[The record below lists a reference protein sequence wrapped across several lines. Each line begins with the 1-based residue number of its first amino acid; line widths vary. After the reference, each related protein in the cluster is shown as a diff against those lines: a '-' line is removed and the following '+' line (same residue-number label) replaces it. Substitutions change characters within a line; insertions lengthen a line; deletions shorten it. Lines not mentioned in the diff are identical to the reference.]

1 MSKTNIRRPQKKST
15 LKKRQDWDSSVGD
28 LSQHRLSD
36 DEASRRKQAY
46 QSRNVQLIQGEK
58 QRKILAKAVHD
69 ARKNNN
75 HQLGILREILFN
87 ERDID
92 ELMQKSN
99 NVLQT
104 SRSDK
109 ALPKN
114 NMLRSG
120 KNHFTSLNDNH
131 TRKPTSASARPSS
144 TKNLNS
150 PSGADWN
157 QSEEDNLSVSSADVG
172 EGEEDEL
179 ENEPV
184 RLNRSNK
191 RIDHHNE
198 SANIHLLNDREQ
210 QQQQQQRNSS
220 STRNPYL
227 YSQSRQQSAGV
238 RSVNNVSFMSD
249 ISKTGGKTTGTEST
263 GNLSTNQLKLLLDR
277 LSSELHEL
285 ETITGFKPDKNDSS
299 LTNQSNTCST
309 ALVTALITLTGHVKQ
324 CALSTKGQ
332 PKQETNTL
340 KDQLSVVIKA
350 QLDFQQKIENQ
361 VSMLQT
367 MMQTVC
373 QLVNNE
379 IISNK
384 KCSGNCTSQQQ
395 QQQQKQS
402 TINST
407 HIRRDQTD
415 FQIAEPRQTWL
426 NNQNNIHIQRPNNNA
441 TDELLTF
448 TQRMSNATP
457 TDTNQYRYSTYSETN
472 EISKKVSRPTSSL
485 STNESNNNDFSKQI
499 SQRRN
504 IDPES
509 RSSMIS
515 PIDMPSS
522 YDVFESGL
530 PRNNSTTSMLRN
542 TTSNGYGG
550 TSNNIPPVSTN
561 ETILEKILQE
571 RLLLVQ
577 QIAELNKQHEMTQ
590 EELANLEAN
599 ALQQRIT

>member
-15 LKKRQDWDSSVGD
+15 LKKRQDWDTSIGD

-36 DEASRRKQAY
+36 DEASRRKQSY
-46 QSRNVQLIQGEK
+46 QSRNLQLIQEEK
-58 QRKILAKAVHD
+58 QRKLLVKAVHD
-69 ARKNNN
+69 ARKNNSN
-75 HQLGILREILFN
+75 QLGILREILFN

-92 ELMQKSN
+92 ELMQRST

-114 NMLRSG
+114 SILRSG

-131 TRKPTSASARPSS
+131 TRKTTSAAAARPSS
-144 TKNLNS
+144 TRNLNS
-150 PSGADWN
+150 PGGADWN

-184 RLNRSNK
+184 RLSRSNK
-191 RIDHHNE
+191 KIDHHNE
-198 SANIHLLNDREQ
+198 LSNIHLLNDHE
-210 QQQQQQRNSS
+210 QQQRNSS
-220 STRNPYL
+220 STRNPSL
-227 YSQSRQQSAGV
+227 YSQSRQQSTGA

-249 ISKTGGKTTGTEST
+249 VSKTGGKTTGTEST

-277 LSSELHEL
+277 LSSELREL
-285 ETITGFKPDKNDSS
+285 ETITGFKSDKNDPSFN
-299 LTNQSNTCST
+299 NQSNTCST
-309 ALVTALITLTGHVKQ
+309 ALVTALIALTGHVKQ
-324 CALSTKGQ
+324 CALNTKGQ
-332 PKQETNTL
+332 PNQETNIL

-361 VSMLQT
+361 ISMLQT

-395 QQQQKQS
+395 QQS

-407 HIRRDQTD
+407 RIRRDQTD
-415 FQIAEPRQTWL
+415 FQIAEPRQTWS
-426 NNQNNIHIQRPNNNA
+426 NNQTNIHIQRPKNNA

-448 TQRMSNATP
+448 TQRMSN
-457 TDTNQYRYSTYSETN
+457 
-472 EISKKVSRPTSSL
+472 
-485 STNESNNNDFSKQI
+485 
-499 SQRRN
+499 
-504 IDPES
+504 
-509 RSSMIS
+509 
-515 PIDMPSS
+515 
-522 YDVFESGL
+522 G
-530 PRNNSTTSMLRN
+530 
-542 TTSNGYGG
+542 
-550 TSNNIPPVSTN
+550 
-561 ETILEKILQE
+561 
-571 RLLLVQ
+571 
-577 QIAELNKQHEMTQ
+577 
-590 EELANLEAN
+590 NLYYY
-599 ALQQRIT
+599 

>member
-15 LKKRQDWDSSVGD
+15 LKKRQDWDPSIGD

-46 QSRNVQLIQGEK
+46 QSRNLQLIQEEK
-58 QRKILAKAVHD
+58 QRKLLAKAVHD
-69 ARKNNN
+69 ARKNNSN
-75 HQLGILREILFN
+75 QLGILREILFN

-92 ELMQKSN
+92 ELMQRSN

-114 NMLRSG
+114 SILRSG

-131 TRKPTSASARPSS
+131 ARKPTSSAARPSS
-144 TKNLNS
+144 TRNLNS
-150 PSGADWN
+150 PGGADWN

-172 EGEEDEL
+172 EEEQDEL

-184 RLNRSNK
+184 RLSRLNK
-191 RIDHHNE
+191 KIDHHNE
-198 SANIHLLNDREQ
+198 LSNIHLFNDHE
-210 QQQQQQRNSS
+210 QQQRNSS
-220 STRNPYL
+220 STRNPSL
-227 YSQSRQQSAGV
+227 YSQSRQQSAGT

-249 ISKTGGKTTGTEST
+249 VSKTGAKTNGTEST
-263 GNLSTNQLKLLLDR
+263 GNLSTNQLKQLLDR
-277 LSSELHEL
+277 LSSELREL
-285 ETITGFKPDKNDSS
+285 ETITGYKSDKNDPSFN
-299 LTNQSNTCST
+299 NQSNTCST
-309 ALVTALITLTGHVKQ
+309 ALVTALIALTGHIKQ

-332 PKQETNTL
+332 SNQETNTL

-361 VSMLQT
+361 ISMLQT

-395 QQQQKQS
+395 QQQQS
-402 TINST
+402 TINSAR
-407 HIRRDQTD
+407 IRRDQTD
-415 FQIAEPRQTWL
+415 FQVSEPRQSWL
-426 NNQNNIHIQRPNNNA
+426 NNQSNIHIQRSKNNA

-472 EISKKVSRPTSSL
+472 DISKKISRPTSAL
-485 STNESNNNDFSKQI
+485 STNENNNNDFSKQI
-499 SQRRN
+499 LQRRN

-522 YDVFESGL
+522 YDMFESGL
-530 PRNNSTTSMLRN
+530 PKSNSTTSMLRS
-542 TTSNGYGG
+542 TTGNGYSG
-550 TSNNIPPVSTN
+550 TSSNVPSASTN

-577 QIAELNKQHEMTQ
+577 QIAELNKQHETTQ